1 MRKER
6 VHRFSALF
14 ENAYF
19 RRLFVSYAVTT
30 ALIACLCGAVLY
42 DRAGRAAHEEL
53 ERQSRSKLLGVQ
65 EHLENTYPNVFKNAF
80 VSNLLS
86 AVDKPGRD
94 AFSVYYEEYG
104 QNVYQMYHL
113 AAHLKTIVSGRPEAE
128 NVTVYFKN
136 TNFMV
141 DKHAFFPMEEHT
153 PGAELIQRLQKDEIP
168 TNRWLQ
174 RNVYYGEGV
183 YDRLMTFVY
192 SFPER
197 AKGGEIQGYMLI
209 DIRADRF
216 RDILSGL
223 AGDSGEKFVMLS
235 VKDGYMTGS
244 DHVTETDFTRVLN
257 ARERGA
263 GSSDKGVSL
272 LPASEGNGDWAYAS
286 IRPKGMVAPASAQMQ
301 RNVVFVCLGVI
312 ALGVLIAYYLS
323 LKSYKPVQTMLLRLK
338 ERDNGLLPNQQ
349 RNEFLALDL
358 VLNGLYSTIQQLSQQ
373 VDGNMLHALLN
384 GRLSEDEMPKQVP
397 VKAGYV
403 VAAVRMENG
412 GARELVPAL
421 QSGSPIAQ
429 LVAEKDAHEIT
440 ILYFSDETGTLRERI
455 REELERLLPSLAGDR
470 GYAAGMGGLVQT
482 REDIAKSNEQA
493 ASALKYTFLLGM
505 NRVFDSEELGLR
517 CDIPQIDYEPFERA
531 LRAGNSEAAKQFI
544 ADFSEKIKG
553 RPVPLETAELSLAQ
567 LTMIMSKVMIDINTK
582 ERIFPD
588 VLPYQRASQGT
599 FAETV
604 ASICEQSMQIAGHI
618 GRHLLPHA
626 QHEVI
631 AGLMRYMDAH
641 LHEDISLD
649 QLAGMAGLS
658 TQYLS
663 RQFKEIA
670 GVSFIEYLTN
680 VRMERAGGLLQN
692 SRSSVTEIAS
702 AVGYSNAQYFCARF
716 KSKFGVTPMQYR
728 NLFKAEGDRTA
739 HAGRR

>member
-1 MRKER
+1 MKREIVR
-6 VHRFSALF
+6 RFSTLF

-53 ERQSRSKLLGVQ
+53 EQQSRSRLLSVQ
-65 EHLENTYPNVFKNAF
+65 DHLENTYPNVFKNAF

-86 AVDKPGRD
+86 AADKPGRD
-94 AFSVYYEEYG
+94 VFSVYYEEYG

-113 AAHLKTIVSGRPEAE
+113 AGHLKTIVSGRPEAE

-153 PGAELIQRLQKDEIP
+153 PGAELVKRLQKDEIP

-223 AGDSGEKFVMLS
+223 AGDSGEKFVLLS

-244 DHVTETDFTRVLN
+244 DNVTEADYTRVMGV
-257 ARERGA
+257 RERGA
-263 GSSDKGVSL
+263 GSGDKGVSL
-272 LPASEGNGDWAYAS
+272 LPASEGNGDWVYAS

-301 RNVVFVCLGVI
+301 RNVVFVSLGVI

-323 LKSYKPVQTMLLRLK
+323 LKSYKPVQHMLMRLK

-349 RNEFLALDL
+349 RNEFLVLDH
-358 VLNGLYSTIQQLSQQ
+358 VLNGLYNKIHQLSQQ
-373 VDGNMLHALLN
+373 VDGSMLHALLN
-384 GRLSEDEMPKQVP
+384 GRLSEDEMPGQVP

-403 VAAVRMENG
+403 VATVRLESG
-412 GARELVPAL
+412 GVRELASVISIGSAL
-421 QSGSPIAQ
+421 DPV
-429 LVAEKDAHEIT
+429 VAEINGSEIV
-440 ILYFSDETGTLRERI
+440 ILYFSDDTAPLRDRI
-455 REELERLLPSLAGDR
+455 REELQSLLPSFAGEL
-470 GYAAGMGGLVQT
+470 GFAAGMGGLVQT
-482 REDIAKSNEQA
+482 REDIVKSNEQA

-505 NRVFDSEELGLR
+505 NRVFDYEDLGLR
-517 CDIPQIDYEPFERA
+517 CDILQIDYDPFERA

-544 ADFSEKIKG
+544 ADFSEKIG
-553 RPVPLETAELSLAQ
+553 SRSVPLETAELSLAQ

-588 VLPYQRASQGT
+588 VLPYQRASQRT

-604 ASICEQSMQIAGHI
+604 DSIREMSMQIAGHI

-631 AGLMRYMDAH
+631 FGLMRYMDSH

-670 GVSFIEYLTN
+670 GISFIEYLTN
-680 VRMERAGGLLQN
+680 ARMERASGLLQN
-692 SRSSVTEIAS
+692 SRSSVTEIAA

-728 NLFKAEGDRTA
+728 NLFKIEGERTA
-739 HAGRR
+739 HAGRG